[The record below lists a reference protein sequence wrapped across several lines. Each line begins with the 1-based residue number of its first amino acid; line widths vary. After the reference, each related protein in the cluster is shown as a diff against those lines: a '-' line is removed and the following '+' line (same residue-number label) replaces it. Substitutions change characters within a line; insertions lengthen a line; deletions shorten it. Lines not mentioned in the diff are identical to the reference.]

1 MMCTIPYSAKSEVPT
16 LGKLKSVELL
26 IDVKTFTSRVHAPN
40 FLLDFRFIFLQSE
53 AENMYL

>member
-1 MMCTIPYSAKSEVPT
+1 MQNDVYHSIQSEVPT